1 MIFTLGRTQKL
12 QFLVVTNSIINA
24 QVEQRGRFVE
34 HKNIKSQIDL
44 AVRLPKFLVV
54 SSYKRACGIAQ
65 YVEFLE
71 LPLRDQVD
79 FDIEIA
85 ALPVDLLR
93 SQSPY
98 ARKAAVT
105 EFDEILLK
113 VAQADV
119 VNIQLEP
126 GLFGFTPT
134 QIWRNLNAIIGR
146 SKKVI
151 ITYHTVPPLEAER
164 FRLSRS
170 GLLNYLRDWRGN
182 YVFNRLF
189 AKIRKNP
196 TKFQHIVQTAREAKN
211 FALQGIPRDTITH
224 QPLAFV
230 SKPVRQRMEHEVA
243 RAEVSTRMNIK
254 SGVLLGCFGF
264 LSQYK
269 GIEVAIRALGNLPA
283 DHHLLVV
290 GGLHPEG
297 VQKGNVEQPY
307 ITKLIREISKHRAMK
322 GRVHFCGA
330 LDNDEF
336 NQVMLACDA
345 VILPYAEV
353 GQTSSGPASLALD
366 MARPLYCSHTKC
378 FSELDRYQPGAV
390 TFFEVGNHIELAQKL
405 ANREGDARGRVE
417 ARAKYL
423 EKYSV
428 EHRAASYIVAAKRLL
443 QGK

>member
-1 MIFTLGRTQKL
+1 M
-12 QFLVVTNSIINA
+12 
-24 QVEQRGRFVE
+24 EQNNIE
-34 HKNIKSQIDL
+34 SQIKSAIRQ
-44 AVRLPKFLVV
+44 PKFLVV
-54 SSYKRACGIAQ
+54 SSYRRACGIAQ

-79 FDIEIA
+79 FDVEIA

-98 ARKAAVT
+98 ARAAAIK
-105 EFDEILLK
+105 EFKEILLK
-113 VAQADV
+113 VDQADV

-126 GLFGFTPT
+126 GLFGFTPR
-134 QIWRNLNAIIGR
+134 QIWRNLNAIIAR

-151 ITYHTVPPLEAER
+151 ITYHTVPPMDAER
-164 FRLSRS
+164 FRLSRA

-189 AKIRKNP
+189 AKVRKNP
-196 TKFQHIVQTAREAKN
+196 KKFQHIVQTAREAKN
-211 FALQGIPRDTITH
+211 FGLQGIPGDTITH
-224 QPLAFV
+224 RPLAFV
-230 SKPVRQRMEHEVA
+230 SEPVRREMSHEA
-243 RAEVSTRMNIK
+243 AKTEVSMRMNIEA
-254 SGVLLGCFGF
+254 GVLLGCFGF

-269 GIEVAIRALGNLPA
+269 GIEVAIRALANLP
-283 DHHLLVV
+283 DNHHLLIV

-307 ITKLIREISKHRAMK
+307 ITKLIREIDKHRVMK

-353 GQTSSGPASLALD
+353 GQTSSGPAALALD
-366 MARPLYCSHTKC
+366 MRRPLYCSHTKC
-378 FSELDRYQPGAV
+378 FSELDRYQPGSV

-405 ANREGDARGRVE
+405 AKREGDAPSRID
-417 ARAKYL
+417 ARARYL

-428 EHRAASYIVAAKRLL
+428 EHRAAAYFVAAKRLL
-443 QGK
+443 QG

>member
-1 MIFTLGRTQKL
+1 M
-12 QFLVVTNSIINA
+12 
-24 QVEQRGRFVE
+24 EQ
-34 HKNIKSQIDL
+34 KNITSQINL
-44 AVRLPKFLVV
+44 AVRVPKFLVI

-71 LPLRDQVD
+71 LPLRDQID

-98 ARKAAVT
+98 ARKAAII
-105 EFDEILLK
+105 EFKEILLK
-113 VAQADV
+113 VDQADI

-126 GLFGFTPT
+126 GLFGFTPS
-134 QIWRNLNAIIGR
+134 QIWRNLKAIIRR

-151 ITYHTVPPLEAER
+151 LTYHTAPPLDAAR
-164 FRLSRS
+164 FQLSRN
-170 GLLNYLRDWRGN
+170 GLLHYLRDWRGN

-189 AKIRKNP
+189 AKVRKNP
-196 TKFQHIVQTAREAKN
+196 RKFQHIVQTAREAKN
-211 FALQGIPRDTITH
+211 FALLGIPSDTITH

-230 SKPVRQRMEHEVA
+230 SKQVRQRMDHDVA
-243 RAEVSTRMNIK
+243 KTEVSERLNIK
-254 SGVLLGCFGF
+254 SGVVLGCFGF

-297 VQKGNVEQPY
+297 VEKGNVEQPY
-307 ITKLIREISKHRAMK
+307 ITKLIKEIKKQRKIK
-322 GRVHFCGA
+322 GRVHFCGS

-336 NQVMLACDA
+336 NEVMLACDA

-353 GQTSSGPASLALD
+353 GQTSSGPAALALD
-366 MARPLYCSHTKC
+366 MGRPLYCSHTKC

-405 ANREGDARGRVE
+405 IKREADIPGRVE
-417 ARAKYL
+417 ARTFYL

-428 EHRAASYIVAAKRLL
+428 EHRAAAYFAAAKRLL
-443 QGK
+443 QEKLRQ